1 MGSDNEYVDDNMQ
14 FRKEKDMIGEL
25 DIPLTALYGVYTA
38 RTVRNLSF
46 STKTLAQYPE
56 YIKALAMVKKAAAR
70 ANVQAGVL
78 DERLCRAIEQ
88 ACDELLEDKHLDQ
101 FPIDMLHGGGGVGS
115 NMNVNEV
122 IANLSNEALGGK
134 RGVYEPIHPNDHV
147 SASQSSTDVCFTAMR
162 IATLSSWHHLN
173 NELNALV
180 ASMNEKAH
188 SLLPVQTI
196 SRTCLQDGMPVSLG
210 DFFSGYSSLLERR
223 IKELKRSIMK
233 LHAVNLGGTVIG
245 SGYGA
250 SNIYREAIIEQLRRV
265 TQFPFSLRDNLY
277 DAAQNFDDLAEV
289 SSQLSLLSRA
299 LIKITKD
306 IRLLSSGPEAGF
318 NEIVLPAVQAGSSF
332 YPGKINPVVPET
344 LLQCCLQILGNDQ
357 VVQAALEHGELNVN
371 VFEGI
376 AGTNILDSMKMFT
389 RSIPLFV
396 ELCLNDLKANHERC
410 EQLADSLFP
419 TSIRLKEKY
428 GYSTVSNLFNQA
440 VEQGISIRELMKNQ
454 GYSVK

>member
-1 MGSDNEYVDDNMQ
+1 MDYSMK

-25 DIPLTALYGVYTA
+25 DIPLEALYGIYTV

-46 STKTLAQYPE
+46 SSRTLEQYPE

-88 ACDELLEDKHLDQ
+88 ACDELLEDKYHDQ

-122 IANLSNEALGGK
+122 IANLSNEALGGT
-134 RGVYEPIHPNDHV
+134 RGVYDPIHPNDHV

-162 IATLSSWHHLN
+162 IATLSTWDHLN
-173 NELNALV
+173 DELDGMV
-180 ASMNEKAH
+180 ASMNEKAQ
-188 SLLPVQTI
+188 SFLPIQTI

-223 IKELKRSIMK
+223 IMELKRSVMK

-250 SNIYREAIIEQLRRV
+250 PEIYREVVIEQLCRV
-265 TQFPFSLRDNLY
+265 TQLPLSLRGNLY

-289 SSQLSLLSRA
+289 SSQLALLSRA

-318 NEIVLPAVQAGSSF
+318 NEIELPVVQVGSSF

-344 LLQCCLQILGNDQ
+344 LLQCCLQVLGNDR

-371 VFEGI
+371 VFESI

-389 RSIPLFV
+389 RSIALFV

-410 EQLADSLFP
+410 EQLANSLFP
-419 TSIRLKEKY
+419 TTLRLKEKY

-440 VEQGISIRELMKNQ
+440 DEQGISIKELMKKQ
-454 GYSVK
+454 GYSVN